1 MREELF
7 SRKKK
12 EERGRGA
19 LGGKGLRGVVGWLG
33 GGNDYKTARYSR
45 RKEKGMN
52 QEGIDAFHIL
62 LNRSSVFTRKPKGIQ
77 L

>member
-1 MREELF
+1 MGEGTTIKLLDIVG
-7 SRKKK
+7 
-12 EERGRGA
+12 ER
-19 LGGKGLRGVVGWLG
+19 
-33 GGNDYKTARYSR
+33 
-45 RKEKGMN
+45 KGMN